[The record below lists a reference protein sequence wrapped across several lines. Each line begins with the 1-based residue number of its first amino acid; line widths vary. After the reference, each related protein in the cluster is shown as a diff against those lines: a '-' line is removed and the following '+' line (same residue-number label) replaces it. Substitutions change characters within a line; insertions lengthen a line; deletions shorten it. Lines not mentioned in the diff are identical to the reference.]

1 MVFCHCERMGTD
13 PAGVC
18 PRSVAISFFGLFMYD
33 IIDHTADIG
42 IRVKGSSQGEL
53 FLHAAEAMF
62 DILVQPKKLLI
73 PSISYPVAIE
83 AESIDQL
90 LVRWLSELHLAFD
103 MRRLVLTHFWI
114 DEITENRVIG
124 GGKGLKF
131 DDTRHRAGTQ
141 IKAVTY
147 HGLKVESRG
156 NEWVA
161 EVIFDI

>member
-1 MVFCHCERMGTD
+1 MEKK
-13 PAGVC
+13 
-18 PRSVAISFFGLFMYD
+18 YE

-42 IRVKGSSQGEL
+42 IRVKGSSLEEL

-62 DILVQPKKLLI
+62 DILAQPKRSLL
-73 PSISYPVAIE
+73 PAISYPVTVE
-83 AESIDQL
+83 ADSVDQL
-90 LVRWLSELHLAFD
+90 LVRWLQELHLAFD

-114 DEITENRVIG
+114 DEVSPTSVMG
-124 GGKGLKF
+124 GGKGMKF

-147 HGLKVESRG
+147 HRLKVEKQG
-156 NEWVA
+156 DEWLA

>member
-1 MVFCHCERMGTD
+1 MAEHYE
-13 PAGVC
+13 
-18 PRSVAISFFGLFMYD
+18 

-42 IRVKGSSQGEL
+42 IRVKGSSQEEL

-62 DILVQPKKLLI
+62 DILASAKKQLI
-73 PSISYPVAIE
+73 PSISYPVAVE
-83 AESIDQL
+83 AEGVDQL
-90 LVRWLSELHLAFD
+90 MVKWLQELHLAFD

-114 DEITENRVIG
+114 DEISHNRVIG

-131 DDTRHRAGTQ
+131 DDSRHRAGTQ

-147 HGLKVESRG
+147 HRLHVEEKNG
-156 NEWVA
+156 QWEA